1 MLGRSKL
8 LPYGTETMKLP
19 GLKYDDKGLV
29 TAVFQDAVTGEVL
42 TLAYMNE
49 EALRRT
55 LETGFAHVFR
65 RSHGKVMMKGETS
78 GCRQVVKEVLVD
90 CDADALVIK
99 IEQIGGAACHEGYHS
114 CFFRRLAGEE
124 LEVVGERLF
133 DPKEVYGKQ

>member
-1 MLGRSKL
+1 
-8 LPYGTETMKLP
+8 MKLP
-19 GLKYDDKGLV
+19 GLKYDEKGLV

-55 LETGFAHVFR
+55 LETGFAHVYR

-78 GCRQVVKEVLVD
+78 GCRQVVKEVRVD
-90 CDADALVIK
+90 CDADAVVIK
-99 IEQIGGAACHEGYHS
+99 IEQIGGAACHEGYRS

-133 DPKEVYGKQ
+133 DPKEVYGK